1 MCIRIN
7 GDINDVAEMYLDN
20 ELRSIKSFLEE
31 VLDLPGRPTISELL
45 GAVKHE
51 LHEDEEVAAKEKSV
65 FFVSHPT
72 YTVEFSTEFE
82 ARKFMETVAAPFGFY
97 KLFRFD
103 GRHMRYMGKHS
114 NAA

>member
-1 MCIRIN
+1 MNFRRKRLCIRIN

-31 VLDLPGRPTISELL
+31 VLDLPGRPTINELL

-51 LHEDEEVAAKEKSV
+51 LHEDEEVETKEKSV

-72 YTVEFSTEFE
+72 YTCLLYTSD
-82 ARKFMETVAAPFGFY
+82 AA
-97 KLFRFD
+97 D
-103 GRHMRYMGKHS
+103 D
-114 NAA
+114 

>member
-31 VLDLPGRPTISELL
+31 VLDLPGRPTINELL

-51 LHEDEEVAAKEKSV
+51 LHEDEEVETKEKA
-65 FFVSHPT
+65 
-72 YTVEFSTEFE
+72 FSLSAIRLIQWSFLLNLKRENLW
-82 ARKFMETVAAPFGFY
+82 KQ
-97 KLFRFD
+97 
-103 GRHMRYMGKHS
+103 
-114 NAA
+114 

>member
-31 VLDLPGRPTISELL
+31 VLDLPGRPTINELL

-51 LHEDEEVAAKEKSV
+51 LQDRKSV
-65 FFVSHPT
+65 V
-72 YTVEFSTEFE
+72 
-82 ARKFMETVAAPFGFY
+82 
-97 KLFRFD
+97 
-103 GRHMRYMGKHS
+103 
-114 NAA
+114 

>member
-31 VLDLPGRPTISELL
+31 VLDLPGRPTINELL

-51 LHEDEEVAAKEKSV
+51 LHEDEEVETKEKSV
-65 FFVSHPT
+65 FLSAIRLIQWSFLLNLKR
-72 YTVEFSTEFE
+72 ENLW
-82 ARKFMETVAAPFGFY
+82 KQ
-97 KLFRFD
+97 
-103 GRHMRYMGKHS
+103 
-114 NAA
+114 